1 MSGNGISLEQAANDA
16 FSQGKR
22 LALKFRGLSLDEF
35 SHAETTVY
43 FQQENGAVTAFVPAG
58 FSCVDKM
65 VDKTLLYDPKE
76 AMLGNKILEAREI
89 RMPALTI
96 DQASEWLM
104 HAFGI
109 SNGEPPI
116 PQEQT
121 RRNQERQHRRKVKD
135 IKESNEGF
143 LTDLTAS
150 AQQGDS
156 KLIGC
161 EDIIESI
168 FLILQ
173 RKYKANVVLVGH
185 PGVGKTKVIIELA
198 RLIALGNVPLD
209 FPITRILE
217 LDLMS
222 LFAGAGHMGEPE
234 QRFKK
239 VLETVSGDG
248 NLLFISVP
256 GEEFMSLGMIN
267 SVGLIARLKEKFN
280 LGYQILIDSEPHQ
293 REKDCNGVIYEGTAG
308 KLLALVYVRGKKAH
322 VGDVF
327 AGFNPLLL
335 LSEIVLQTELNTGF
349 SDAVFGEVA
358 PPPTWMFL
366 RDRQSVYD
374 GSLPMS
380 AGGCLSIISLSSKP
394 TDIVSQLT
402 TIIENACRKIIKE
415 IEAHYAN
422 YKEKNISAGEINP
435 WEIKV
440 KSFSDIYQMA
450 LNNSGQEFIDD
461 YQQTF
466 EDLRDQIQKNQ
477 KNIHESTF
485 ILIEKVLEHISISSP
500 IVVLSFAPPYYPPLA
515 NYNYPSLTPP
525 VSSLGD
531 EIISFAHKELN
542 EKYKKL
548 NYFMQISD
556 MSFASFHDFADAV
569 TSIGSNMPFWDKYYG
584 RISNEGT
591 TLSMPIINIGPWG
604 KDLHKFTE
612 RVYKPDLNERTYKI
626 LKYSIDHIL

>member
-1 MSGNGISLEQAANDA
+1 MCKSELSKKIMTIFNDLVSIRSDTETPFEKDIERYLYDWFGRLDYFKKNPDQFGREPLEADPLDRAVIWALIKGNGANTIILLNHHDIVNPFDYGTLAENA
-16 FSQGKR
+16 FNPKKLMKMLSE
-22 LALKFRGLSLDEF
+22 LKLPE
-35 SHAETTVY
+35 
-43 FQQENGAVTAFVPAG
+43 
-58 FSCVDKM
+58 
-65 VDKTLLYDPKE
+65 
-76 AMLGNKILEAREI
+76 EARDDLDSGDWI
-89 RMPALTI
+89 FGRGTADMKSGAAIQMALI
-96 DQASEWLM
+96 EEYS
-104 HAFGI
+104 
-109 SNGEPPI
+109 
-116 PQEQT
+116 
-121 RRNQERQHRRKVKD
+121 RKRN
-135 IKESNEGF
+135 F
-143 LTDLTAS
+143 
-150 AQQGDS
+150 
-156 KLIGC
+156 
-161 EDIIESI
+161 
-168 FLILQ
+168 
-173 RKYKANVVLVGH
+173 
-185 PGVGKTKVIIELA
+185 
-198 RLIALGNVPLD
+198 
-209 FPITRILE
+209 
-217 LDLMS
+217 
-222 LFAGAGHMGEPE
+222 
-234 QRFKK
+234 
-239 VLETVSGDG
+239 DG

-349 SDAVFGEVA
+349 SDAVFDEVA

-415 IEAHYAN
+415 IEAHYAK

-466 EDLRDQIQKNQ
+466 EDLMDQIQKNQ

-485 ILIEKVLEHISISSP
+485 ILIEKVLEHISILSP

-515 NYNYPSLTPP
+515 NYNYPSLTPS

-584 RISNEGT
+584 RISNESA
-591 TLSMPIINIGPWG
+591 TLSMPVINIGPWG

-612 RVYKPDLNERTYKI
+612 RVYKPDLNERTYRI
-626 LKYSIDHIL
+626 LKHSIDHILK